1 MAVEENLKEKS
12 DSKKEFEKL
21 LANEFKDKTLKENSI
36 VSAKVLEITSKHV
49 LLDLGLKS
57 EAVVDIAEF
66 KNDGSI
72 KDLKV
77 NQTVELF
84 LESSDDSRG
93 NIVVSYE
100 KIFLTQFNSDIK
112 FLKFFY

>member
-100 KIFLTQFNSDIK
+100 KCK
-112 FLKFFY
+112 RLKVWKKLVEA